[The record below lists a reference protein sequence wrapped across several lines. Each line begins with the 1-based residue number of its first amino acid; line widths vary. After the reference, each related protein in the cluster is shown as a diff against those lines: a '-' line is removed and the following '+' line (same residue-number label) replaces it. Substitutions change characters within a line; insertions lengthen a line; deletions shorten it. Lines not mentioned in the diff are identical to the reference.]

1 MFEAGKRGAARGP
14 DSGTIERRDC
24 MRVALLYPPPWKIPA
39 PDEVADASDGPPA
52 DYRAGD
58 LDADFYQTPYG
69 LFALGAAALRAGH
82 EVKIF
87 NLSAFP
93 WTRVEEVARTLDA
106 DVYGMSCWTANR
118 RGVALVAQRLRAHHP
133 GAHIVVGGPHATPL
147 ANELLGHCPEIDTVC
162 LGESD
167 VTFLE
172 LLARVGRGESCRGLA
187 GATYRT
193 PGGLETGPARKSVE
207 DLDTLACPHDYF
219 DTHIVM
225 TSRGCPWQCTFCG
238 AETTWGR
245 GFRGNSVPYVL
256 DALEKLTARLPVKM
270 VQIKDDTFTTNK
282 NRVMEL
288 CQGIRARKLRFL
300 WSCDTRVD
308 LLTEPLLKEMRLAG
322 CQRLSLGV
330 ESGSQKILSAID
342 KKITVDEIVASTE
355 LARKYGLRVRY
366 FMMLGNRGETAETFR
381 ETLAF
386 LERARPHEYIFS
398 CLSVYPGT
406 RDFHDAETAGWLT
419 RDAYF
424 RGDFQELKMPFDASE
439 EDTAV
444 MNGWFRD
451 HSGLRHLHEANV
463 AECRS
468 ILERLPGHAPAHMD
482 VAGAYYREGAFE
494 HAEEHLR
501 LAMDLGYALPGLA
514 LNYLACIA
522 KARGDLDSMMDLFS
536 RAAKEDPQHYVLIQ
550 NVQAARA
557 WFKQGGPGKGLPL
570 TLKAHHDFQLLERTM
585 QPTLPG
591 PLPEDFAAW
600 GGTPMASLPST
611 SFVRTP
617 DIEGSQSTL
626 RDRRLN
632 VI

>member
-1 MFEAGKRGAARGP
+1 
-14 DSGTIERRDC
+14 
-24 MRVALLYPPPWKIPA
+24 MRVALLYPPPWKIP
-39 PDEVADASDGPPA
+39 VAGQPADPRDGPPSE
-52 DYRAGD
+52 YRQGD

-82 EVKIF
+82 QVKVL

-93 WTRVEEVARTLDA
+93 WEQVEDVVQKLDA

-118 RGVALVAQRLRAHHP
+118 RGVALMAKTLRARHP
-133 GAHIVVGGPHATPL
+133 AAHIVVGGPHATPL
-147 ANELLGHCPEIDTVC
+147 AKELLAHSPEIDTVC

-172 LLARVGRGESCRGLA
+172 LLAKLSSGEPWRGLA
-187 GATYRT
+187 GTVTRGEGGPAT
-193 PGGLETGPARKSVE
+193 PGPERGPERKTVE
-207 DLDTLACPHDYF
+207 DLDTLASPHDYF

-225 TSRGCPWQCTFCG
+225 TSRGCPWACTFCG

-282 NRVMEL
+282 ARVMAL
-288 CQGIRARKLRFL
+288 CKGIQDKKLRFL

-308 LLTEPLLKEMRLAG
+308 LLTEPLLREMRLAG

-330 ESGSQKILSAID
+330 ESGSQKILTAID
-342 KKITVDEIVASTE
+342 KKITVDEIVRSTE
-355 LARKYGLRVRY
+355 MAKKFGIRVRY

-406 RDFHDAETAGWLT
+406 RDFQDAEAAGWLE
-419 RDAYF
+419 REAYF
-424 RGDFQELKMPFDASE
+424 RGDFQELKMPFDASP
-439 EDTAV
+439 EDTAL
-444 MNGWFRD
+444 MNAWFREN
-451 HSGLRHLHEANV
+451 SGLRHLHEDGV
-463 AECRS
+463 TECRA

-482 VAGAYYREGAFE
+482 LAGACYREGSYDA
-494 HAEEHLR
+494 AEGEVR
-501 LAMDLGYALPGLA
+501 RAMDLGYPLPGIA

-522 KARGDLDSMMDLFS
+522 KARGDVDAMMDLFS

-570 TLKAHHDFQLLERTM
+570 TLRAHHDFQLLERTA

-591 PLPEDFAAW
+591 PLPEDFAVWGPPPVAW
-600 GGTPMASLPST
+600 GTPPTPGVPIPGASY
-611 SFVRTP
+611 VRTP
-617 DIEGSQSTL
+617 DVEGSTSGL
-626 RDRRLN
+626 GDRRRLK
-632 VI
+632 VVPQL